1 MSRFFGLGSKK
12 EPRRST
18 DEDMSKMQYYT
29 PRGSIPATVVE
40 EQVRQVPIDPNDDS
54 TNGPYPHMYTNQ
66 ESTSTAPNGTIF
78 QRFEQRNRPSETPLY
93 EVPVN
98 CRMDLN
104 KKAAPFMKVKRREER
119 PTDPR
124 DRGRVVQNELNTPG
138 PFRGVVAVD
147 KNTGQSRGVAGVMY
161 HPQGNISAFQRAQ
174 MEPLDREGRQY
185 IRRFVDDAA
194 DPHRVTTWP
203 PRDEDSEDLTTYENR
218 YKQVRR
224 TRPPQQ
230 TKTGK
235 QKVQGQ

>member
-1 MSRFFGLGSKK
+1 MTTYLQ
-12 EPRRST
+12 
-18 DEDMSKMQYYT
+18 QYYT

-40 EQVRQVPIDPNDDS
+40 EQVCQVPIDPNDDS

-78 QRFEQRNRPSETPLY
+78 ERFEQRNRPSETPLY

-104 KKAAPFMKVKRREER
+104 KKAVPFMKVKRREER

-147 KNTGQSRGVAGVMY
+147 KNTGQSHGVAGVMY

-174 MEPLDREGRQY
+174 MEPLDREERQY
-185 IRRFVDDAA
+185 MRRFVDDAA

>member
-1 MSRFFGLGSKK
+1 MTTYLQ
-12 EPRRST
+12 
-18 DEDMSKMQYYT
+18 QYYT

>member
-1 MSRFFGLGSKK
+1 MTTYLQ
-12 EPRRST
+12 
-18 DEDMSKMQYYT
+18 QYYT

-40 EQVRQVPIDPNDDS
+40 EQVRQVQIDPNDDS

>member
-1 MSRFFGLGSKK
+1 
-12 EPRRST
+12 
-18 DEDMSKMQYYT
+18 MQYYT

-93 EVPVN
+93 EAPVN

>member
-40 EQVRQVPIDPNDDS
+40 EQVRQVVIDPNDDS
-54 TNGPYPHMYTNQ
+54 TNGPYPHVYMNR
-66 ESTSTAPNGTIF
+66 EPTSTAPDGAIF
-78 QRFEQRNRPSETPLY
+78 QRFEQRNRPNDTSLH

-104 KKAAPFMKVKRREER
+104 KKSAPFMKVKRREER

-147 KNTGQSRGVAGVMY
+147 RNTGQSHGVAGVMY
-161 HPQGNISAFQRAQ
+161 HPQGRRLAFQRAQ

-185 IRRFVDDAA
+185 MRRFADDAA

-218 YKQVRR
+218 YQQVRR

-230 TKTGK
+230 TKAGR

>member
-1 MSRFFGLGSKK
+1 MTTYLQ
-12 EPRRST
+12 
-18 DEDMSKMQYYT
+18 QYYT

-40 EQVRQVPIDPNDDS
+40 EQVLQVPIDPNDDS

-235 QKVQGQ
+235 QKVQG